1 MDAQEKHS
9 KAGKFKL
16 KYLLLAFQKFP
27 DLAQELKQQAACVVS
42 NMETY
47 ATAAVKDQKLKL
59 ASGVIKAVDTALEQ
73 GLKVAHKAKHQIKL
87 LQLHGYFALYQ
98 GKFTT
103 AIQYIEQAKLLES
116 KNTHILLKCTSRLL
130 EAYIYALQ
138 LDHKIAIRLLR
149 ESLTIQTRH
158 KVPELINSTQDLNWF
173 FRLLVVT
180 LFNIAVESFNLH
192 LRQDAL
198 QFAEKAQ
205 QIVRDNKDLAP
216 ALALRVNRL
225 HAALFPVE
233 QGSEASPVPTEISE
247 ESKLPFIPGGR
258 VEERPG
264 KIVEMR
270 GEARSR
276 EEESHQRLPRV
287 SPLAHA
293 APKANTYFQAQTPSK
308 RYRSVPPSQR
318 RKLMS

>member
-9 KAGKFKL
+9 KAGKAKL

-27 DLAQELKQQAACVVS
+27 DLAPELKQQANCVVS
-42 NMETY
+42 NMESY
-47 ATAAVKDQKLKL
+47 ALAAVKEQRLKL
-59 ASGVIKAVDTALEQ
+59 AAAAIKAVDKALEQ
-73 GLKVAHKAKHQIKL
+73 GLKVTHKGKHQVKM

-98 GKFTT
+98 GKLTA

-130 EAYIYALQ
+130 EGYIYALQ

-149 ESLTIQTRH
+149 DSLTIQTRQ

-180 LFNIAVESFNLH
+180 LYNISVESCHLH

-198 QFAEKAQ
+198 QFAEKAE

-216 ALALRVNRL
+216 SLALRVKRL

-258 VEERPG
+258 EEKPG

-270 GEARSR
+270 GE
-276 EEESHQRLPRV
+276 EYQRLPRV

-293 APKANTYFQAQTPSK
+293 APKVNAYFQAQTPSK